1 MPRSSNPTRSELID
15 FISRFVEDELAQRFE
30 GRKLSDISD
39 HEIVDILTK
48 LLHGMPTEDEWRW
61 ARRNGKKLGVTAS
74 ELLTMRWSQANALAV
89 KRGVAWAITPKKPR
103 AGVRASGSRGA
114 SRRKPAPAD
123 PRE

>member
-1 MPRSSNPTRSELID
+1 MPRSSKPARSELID
-15 FISRFVEDELAQRFE
+15 YISRFVEDELTQRFE
-30 GRKLSDISD
+30 GRKLSDIQD

-89 KRGVAWAITPKKPR
+89 KRGVSWAITPKRSPSAR
-103 AGVRASGSRGA
+103 AAGSRGA
-114 SRRKPAPAD
+114 SRRKPASAD